1 MNTDTQEDEEKK
13 GPHWTWFLFSFKGRV
28 TRKQFW
34 IFNLIIFSAGLML
47 GVLTGTPE
55 EFGEFTRSQI
65 MFMLWI
71 FWPSLAVQAK
81 RWHDINKS
89 AWWLLL
95 NAIPIAGPIWALI
108 ENGFLPGT
116 PGDNKFGPP
125 PLEPSS
131 Q

>member
-1 MNTDTQEDEEKK
+1 MNSGIQEEEEKED
-13 GPHWTWFLFSFKGRV
+13 PNWTWFLFSFKGRA

-34 IFNLIIFSAGLML
+34 IFNLIIFSAGLLL
-47 GVLTGTPE
+47 GVITGTPD
-55 EFGEFTRSQI
+55 EFGQFTRPQI

-116 PGDNKFGPP
+116 PGDNRFGPAP
-125 PLEPSS
+125 VE
-131 Q
+131 QGGQ

>member
-1 MNTDTQEDEEKK
+1 MNSDTQEKEEKK
-13 GPHWTWFLFSFKGRV
+13 EPNWTWFLFSFKGRV

-34 IFNLIIFSAGLML
+34 IFNLIIFGAGLLL

-55 EFGEFTRSQI
+55 EFGEFTRPQL
-65 MFMLWI
+65 MFMIWI

-81 RWHDINKS
+81 RWHDLNKS

-95 NAIPIAGPIWALI
+95 NAIPIAGPIWAFI

-116 PGDNKFGPP
+116 PGDNKFGPA
-125 PLEPSS
+125 PLEQST